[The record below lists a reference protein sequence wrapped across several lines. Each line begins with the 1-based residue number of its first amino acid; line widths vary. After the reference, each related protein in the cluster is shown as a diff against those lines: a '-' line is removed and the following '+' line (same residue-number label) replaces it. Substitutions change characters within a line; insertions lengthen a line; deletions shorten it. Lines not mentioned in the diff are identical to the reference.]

1 MEEKEDIRTIP
12 SIPETPVSKNWID
25 IDKVFNTSGPNSS
38 ARKLNGSAFS
48 SYSTG
53 ELDET
58 AKKLKDARRSS
69 IAGPFD
75 RFRCNRKKKQKNMCR
90 QVFPY

>member
-1 MEEKEDIRTIP
+1 MEGKEGIRTIP

-25 IDKVFNTSGPNSS
+25 IDKVFNSSGPQSS
-38 ARKLNGSAFS
+38 SRKLNGSAFS
-48 SYSTG
+48 SHSTG
-53 ELDET
+53 ELEEP
-58 AKKLKDARRSS
+58 AKKLKDPRRCS

-90 QVFPY
+90 